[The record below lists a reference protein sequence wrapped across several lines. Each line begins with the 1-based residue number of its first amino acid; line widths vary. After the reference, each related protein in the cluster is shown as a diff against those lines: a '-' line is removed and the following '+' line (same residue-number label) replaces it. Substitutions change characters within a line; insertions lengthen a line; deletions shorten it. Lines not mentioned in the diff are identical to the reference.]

1 MVALRPAVLFLER
14 RLKLPKVLSTV
25 LVYVTFMTLLFLSI
39 GLIVPPLVSELQRLL
54 DSQQIPLFQP
64 IQDEIRNFKFTLREL
79 GDLVGSLRSSI
90 DTVVAVA
97 GSAFS
102 GIFAFFTVL
111 VLSFYLLLDRDN
123 LYKRV
128 AWFTKDN
135 RHLKMAKDFVDQV
148 EDKLGGWVRGQSIL
162 MLLIG
167 VITYLG
173 LSLFSVPFALPL
185 ALLAGLL
192 EVLPNLGPTVAAIPA
207 IALAYLSGGPL
218 MAGVITL
225 FYIIVQQLE
234 NNVIV
239 PKIMQSNADVSPLAT
254 IVIILIGLKTAGVIG
269 ALLSVPVYI
278 VVRTL
283 YYMWLQSHKH

>member
-25 LVYVTFMTLLFLSI
+25 LVYVTFMTLLVLSI

-79 GDLVGSLRSSI
+79 GALVGSLRSSI

-128 AWFTKDN
+128 AWFTKDS